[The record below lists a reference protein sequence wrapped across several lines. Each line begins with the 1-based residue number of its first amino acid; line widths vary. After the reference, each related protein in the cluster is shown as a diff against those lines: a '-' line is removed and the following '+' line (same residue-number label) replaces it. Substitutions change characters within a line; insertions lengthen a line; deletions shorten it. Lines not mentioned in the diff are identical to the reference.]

1 MQNFIYIF
9 DTAARDRLLEAG
21 FLMLKKDEE
30 NSIFIFANDDTE
42 RFSALRPEFSY
53 VLSDT
58 LTF

>member
-1 MQNFIYIF
+1 MQNFIYVF

-21 FLMLKKDEE
+21 FLLLKKDEE
-30 NSIFIFANDDTE
+30 NLIYIFANDDTG
-42 RFSALRPEFSY
+42 RFAALTAQFSY